1 MNSQEKWLEETLIT
15 GHLNILRRMRRK
27 IANPDNKLNANTSSP
42 QKPQFLKVT
51 VLTKEESY
59 TNTREFRR
67 MFLGKPCSC
76 CGSPSHSLMEMIPS
90 MGTRSEQK
98 NYKYTCSVAT
108 YDKPYHKELPGKIHL
123 SFILDAE
130 RFAKSCKYD
139 LSLALIRLPIHYR
152 EHEAQGFLDGFL
164 NEVRLVC
171 LRNQQDEVITNPTKG
186 FKTPRK

>member
-1 MNSQEKWLEETLIT
+1 MI
-15 GHLNILRRMRRK
+15 RRT
-27 IANPDNKLNANTSSP
+27 ANPDNKLKADILSP
-42 QKPQFLKVT
+42 QRLQFLKVT
-51 VLTKEESY
+51 VMTKDNSF
-59 TNTREFRR
+59 TNTLEFRR

-90 MGTRSEQK
+90 MATRSGQK
-98 NYKYTCSVAT
+98 NYEYTCNVAT
-108 YDKPYHKELPGKIHL
+108 YDQPYNTESSGKIQL

-152 EHEAQGFLDGFL
+152 EHEAKGFLDEFL

-171 LRNQQDEVITNPTKG
+171 LENQQDEAMIDPTKG
-186 FKTPRK
+186 FMTPRS